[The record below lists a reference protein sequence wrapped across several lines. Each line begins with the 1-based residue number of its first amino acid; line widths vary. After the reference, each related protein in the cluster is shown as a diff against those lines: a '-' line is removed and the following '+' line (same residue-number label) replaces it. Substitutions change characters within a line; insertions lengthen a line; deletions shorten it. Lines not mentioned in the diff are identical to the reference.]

1 MKSLH
6 DYGLNGYAPLEDLI
20 RASSYKSVEQA
31 VASLTILSHPDT
43 VRQTKCKPLFKTIRN
58 ASRRRQLLE
67 QDGRTLAYDDNKSPT
82 DAFLWCNGL
91 SKKLKD
97 VQFNHVYLN
106 SQDPD
111 QYTCLANLCITP
123 AFLAKLTDTHEHVRM
138 LLRYRVSELYE
149 WVPTGQLSP
158 TKPEGYA
165 ELAWAPTLPA
175 VSDVPGTMRAI
186 MDRKP
191 RDSTVLIARQIGWL
205 FGEPQQGKLEAAP
218 VTSSASSL

>member
-1 MKSLH
+1 LKSLQ
-6 DYGLNGYAPLEDLI
+6 DYELNGYAPLEDLI
-20 RASSYKSVEQA
+20 RTSQYKSVEQV
-31 VASLTILSHPDT
+31 VASLTIFSHPDT
-43 VRQTKCKPLFKTIRN
+43 VRQTECRALFKTIRH

-91 SKKLKD
+91 TKKLND

-111 QYTCLANLCITP
+111 QYTCVANLCITP

-138 LLRYRVSELYE
+138 LLRYRVFELYG
-149 WVPTGQLSP
+149 WAPAGQQSP
-158 TKPEGYA
+158 AKPEGYSG
-165 ELAWAPTLPA
+165 LAWAPTLPA
-175 VSDVPGTMRAI
+175 VSDVPEAVRAI

-191 RDSTVLIARQIGWL
+191 RDRTVHIARQIGWL
-205 FGEPQQGKLEAAP
+205 FGEPPRSELEPASM
-218 VTSSASSL
+218 TSSAQSP